1 MATPSTAEVKTCSP
15 HCKIVSFQDQ
25 GTKSVREVILFSFST
40 LRVACVVLACVLSS
54 PAYAA
59 VNIPITVNLS
69 EAVTVT
75 GTPQIAVDV
84 GGTTRQANYTSG
96 TGTNALTFTLAPQ
109 AGDVDLDGVTVSSPI
124 QLNGGKMSG

>member
-1 MATPSTAEVKTCSP
+1 MGLFAPFNFYKLNALFLSGREEVR
-15 HCKIVSFQDQ
+15 Q
-25 GTKSVREVILFSFST
+25 GRISSAAF
-40 LRVACVVLACVLSS
+40 VLALLSFAPA